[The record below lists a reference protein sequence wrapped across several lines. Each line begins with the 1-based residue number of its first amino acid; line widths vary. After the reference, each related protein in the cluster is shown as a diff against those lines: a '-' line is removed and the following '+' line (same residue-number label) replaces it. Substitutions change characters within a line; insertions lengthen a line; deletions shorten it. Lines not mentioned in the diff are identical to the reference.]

1 MDSYLI
7 NKTMKL
13 IKLLGVTACSLALLA
28 GPAFG
33 ADDSAKDKA
42 DKKLP
47 QCCEKAK
54 ADGKECTHRCCVA
67 AKKEGKVCEKCLNA
81 GKKKDETKKE
91 ESK

>member
-1 MDSYLI
+1 
-7 NKTMKL
+7 MKL
-13 IKLLGVTACSLALLA
+13 IKLLGVTACTLALLA

-33 ADDSAKDKA
+33 ADDKDAKEK

-47 QCCEKAK
+47 ACCEKAK

-81 GKKKDETKKE
+81 GKKKEGKKD

>member
-1 MDSYLI
+1 
-7 NKTMKL
+7 MKL
-13 IKLLGVTACSLALLA
+13 IKLLGVTACTLALLA
-28 GPAFG
+28 GPAAFG
-33 ADDSAKDKA
+33 ADDTAKEK

-47 QCCEKAK
+47 ACCEKAK

-81 GKKKDETKKE
+81 GKKKAEGKKD